1 MRRFAPLMK
10 SIFFDWRRFH
20 LLPVNPGGHSA
31 YQNFVVENLRKYY
44 PDPDSIPRSV
54 WDIIDRFFNLDL
66 SYTDE
71 KLKNRYSV
79 FGPKPRTPSSMHR
92 SYLLSIDFKVTSIT
106 EWVAQLKINPLFAIL
121 SGFEVGDTPG
131 VGTFYDF
138 FDRLWDS
145 DDDNFSPHQHPLKSS
160 VKKPS
165 KKGNKAASVEKLTV
179 EQLLKMLE
187 ANPPSLDD
195 QPFASLFDLFH
206 KEFLLKSVKK
216 GLINN
221 SSLSIAGDG
230 TPVVTSARERKHR
243 ICDCAEKGISDCSCD
258 RYFSQPDCDIGWD
271 SSRECFYF
279 GYDLYML
286 VASDS
291 ESGLPV
297 FPLLNPASRHDSHGF
312 LYAYFDMVNF
322 LPQFHVRK
330 LLLDSA
336 HDAMPIYEYCKRN
349 GIIPFIDLNE
359 KRGIK
364 TKYKDDF
371 TIGKDGIPVCRAGR
385 KMNHD
390 GVERSKYRIKYR
402 CPLASR
408 KYGCSCQEPCSDSKY
423 GRTVHL
429 AMKDNP
435 RLVNIPPRDS
445 REWKTEF
452 NARTSAER
460 SNKRQK
466 LDFLLESGRHRSTKM
481 WYCRL
486 YHILMLQHLDA
497 WDLPF
502 ESTLRKLILNAA

>member
-1 MRRFAPLMK
+1 M
-10 SIFFDWRRFH
+10 
-20 LLPVNPGGHSA
+20 LPVNCGSHSD

-44 PDPDSIPRSV
+44 PDPDAISRAT
-54 WDIIDRFFNLDL
+54 WDIIDRFWNLDL
-66 SYTDE
+66 SFTDQMM
-71 KLKNRYSV
+71 KSKYSKY
-79 FGPKPRTPSSMHR
+79 GPAPRTPSCMQR

-106 EWVAQLKINPLFAIL
+106 EWVAQLKINPLYAIL
-121 SGFEVGDTPG
+121 SGFDVGNTPG

-138 FDRLWDS
+138 FSRLWDAE
-145 DDDNFSPHQHPLKSS
+145 DNNLNPHLHKLKTP
-160 VKKPS
+160 VKKPK
-165 KKGNKAASVEKLTV
+165 KKGYKADPVDKITV
-179 EQLLKMLE
+179 DELFKELE
-187 ANPPSLDD
+187 DKSFSIED
-195 QPFASLFDLFH
+195 QPYGSLFLLYS
-206 KEFLLKSVKK
+206 KEFLRKSLDK

-221 SSLSIAGDG
+221 SHLSIAGDG

-243 ICDCAEKGISDCSCD
+243 VCDCTKKGITDCDCE

-271 SSRECFYF
+271 SSRGCFYH
-279 GYDLYML
+279 GYDLYMM

-291 ESGLPV
+291 ESDLPV
-297 FPLLNPASRHDSHGF
+297 FPLLNPASMHDSHGF
-312 LYAYFDMVNF
+312 LHSFFRMKNF
-322 LPQFHVRK
+322 LPDFHVEK

-336 HDAMPIYEYCKRN
+336 HDAMPYYVYCKRH
-349 GIIPFIDLNE
+349 GIQPFIDLNE

-364 TKYKDDF
+364 ERYKDDF

-390 GVERSKYRIKYR
+390 GVEISKARIKYR

-408 KYGCSCQEPCSDSKY
+408 KYGCSCDTPCSDSKY

-429 AMKDNP
+429 SMKDNP
-435 RLVNIPPRDS
+435 RLINIPPRDS
-445 REWKTEF
+445 ELWKNEY

-460 SNKRQK
+460 SNKREK
-466 LDFLLESGRHRSTKM
+466 LDFKLEDGRHRSTKM

-502 ESTLRKLILNAA
+502 ESTLRKLILNVA